1 MMHRFLALG
10 QLPELRT
17 EPNSPEKAIPELELL
32 LPVEIYWQMG
42 ELIKELKYLRNAG
55 QSTARHYNILQRLI
69 APFIVLE
76 RDRLW
81 FAKNGLG

>member
-10 QLPELRT
+10 QVPELRT
-17 EPNSPEKAIPELELL
+17 EPNSPDKGIQEMELL
-32 LPVEIYWQMG
+32 LPVEIYWQMV
-42 ELIKELKYLRNAG
+42 EVLKELRYLRIAG
-55 QSTARHYNILQRLI
+55 QSTARQYNSLQRLI